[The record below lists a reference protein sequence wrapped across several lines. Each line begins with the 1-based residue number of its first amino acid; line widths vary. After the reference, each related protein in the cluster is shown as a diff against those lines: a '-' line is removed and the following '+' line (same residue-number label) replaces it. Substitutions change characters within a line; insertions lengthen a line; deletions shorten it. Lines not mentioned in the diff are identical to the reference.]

1 MIPAAPG
8 PRPSQR
14 RTVADRRSARTRRSG
29 QDRRQNERRGAALSP
44 ARRAWAGRERR
55 AAERRRHPDRRGT
68 FDRRFRRRRDTPTP
82 YSAEETG
89 RIQRMF
95 QTAGQ
100 RGTCPACGSAF
111 VLSSERRRGADRVRK
126 VECSTCGKA
135 AVVTN
140 TWTAKLL
147 FVASDTA
154 VRDGVRSMMVNA
166 GHDVSD
172 AADLEGALRV
182 WRESPQDVVVVDL
195 SVPGRL
201 DGQDVIRRLR
211 SEFADVPVVAMGPRA
226 SYGVA
231 DPLAAARQL
240 GALRTLRMPFSTPE
254 LLTAIAEAR
263 RG

>member
-1 MIPAAPG
+1 
-8 PRPSQR
+8 
-14 RTVADRRSARTRRSG
+14 
-29 QDRRQNERRGAALSP
+29 
-44 ARRAWAGRERR
+44 
-55 AAERRRHPDRRGT
+55 
-68 FDRRFRRRRDTPTP
+68 
-82 YSAEETG
+82 
-89 RIQRMF
+89 
-95 QTAGQ
+95 
-100 RGTCPACGSAF
+100 
-111 VLSSERRRGADRVRK
+111 
-126 VECSTCGKA
+126 
-135 AVVTN
+135 
-140 TWTAKLL
+140 
-147 FVASDTA
+147 
-154 VRDGVRSMMVNA
+154 MMVNA